1 MNSAPDAHPHPWI
14 DIPADSDFT
23 LHNFPFGIYETGDLG
38 PRAATAIGDYV
49 VDLAAMQ
56 ELRYFDDLHLPR
68 GIFERPFLNDFIAL
82 GPATWRALRER
93 LIALFSTDGPGSLRN
108 YPDSQDEVLHPQ
120 AEVRM
125 RMPVF
130 VRDYTDFYSS
140 EEHATNVG
148 TMFRGKENA
157 LMPNWKHLPV
167 AYHGRASSIVVS
179 GTPIRRPWGQV
190 KPDEAEPVF
199 MPSRLLDFE
208 LEMAAVIGTPNALG
222 TPIST
227 AQAEDHVFGLL
238 LFNDWSARDI
248 QKWEYVPL
256 GPFLGK
262 NFASSVSPWIVT
274 LDALAPFRVAGPVQD
289 PPVLPYLQTA
299 GDRNFDIQLEVAL
312 ELPGQA
318 PAVICR
324 SNHRHLYWNLAQ
336 QLAHHTS
343 GGCNLQ
349 TGDLLASGTISGP
362 EPSAFGS
369 LLELSWRGTRPLPM
383 PDGSERRFLQDGDVV
398 VMRAWAERDGRRV
411 GFGEVRTEI
420 LPALPAS

>member
-1 MNSAPDAHPHPWI
+1 MYPTPDSSPRPWI
-14 DIPADSDFT
+14 EIPADSDFT
-23 LHNFPFGIYETGDLG
+23 LQNFPFGIFETGTLG
-38 PRAATAIGDYV
+38 ARAATAIGDFV

-68 GIFERPFLNDFIAL
+68 GIFEQPYLNDFIAL
-82 GPATWRALRER
+82 GPATWRAVRKR
-93 LIALFSTDGPGSLRN
+93 LIALFSTDGPGALRN
-108 YPDSQDEVLHPQ
+108 YPDSQDEVLHPHS
-120 AEVRM
+120 EVRM
-125 RMPVF
+125 RMPVY

-179 GTPIRRPWGQV
+179 GTPVRRPWGQL
-190 KPDEAEPVF
+190 KPGDGDPVHA
-199 MPSRLLDFE
+199 PSRLLDFE
-208 LEMAAVIGTPNALG
+208 LEMGAIIGQGNALG
-222 TPIST
+222 EPIPT
-227 AQAEDHVFGLL
+227 AQAEDHIFGLL

-274 LDALAPFRVAGPVQD
+274 LDALAPFRVPGPKQD
-289 PPVLPYLQTA
+289 PPVLPYLRA
-299 GDRNFDIQLEVAL
+299 EGDRNFDIQLEVAI
-312 ELPGQA
+312 EVPGYPEQ
-318 PAVICR
+318 VVCR
-324 SNHRHLYWNLAQ
+324 SNHRYLYWSLAQ
-336 QLAHHTS
+336 QIAHHAS

-349 TGDLLASGTISGP
+349 VGDLLASGTISGP
-362 EPSAFGS
+362 TPDSYGS
-369 LLELSWRGTRPLPM
+369 MLELSWRGSKPLSM

-398 VMRAWAERDGRRV
+398 IMRAFAAKEGLRV

-420 LPALPAS
+420 LPALEG